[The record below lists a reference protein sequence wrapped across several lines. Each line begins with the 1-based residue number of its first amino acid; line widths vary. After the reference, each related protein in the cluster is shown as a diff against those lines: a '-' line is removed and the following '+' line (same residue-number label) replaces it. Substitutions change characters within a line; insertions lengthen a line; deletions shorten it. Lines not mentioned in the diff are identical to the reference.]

1 MSTIIGTKSEKNCH
15 ALGER
20 RNRFSENVIVV
31 QKALGDSECNKKK
44 KRKVEEVIVGHIP
57 ESLSEVLSPLMDC
70 WTIIR
75 ITAVIDAEH
84 RRAPEGT

>member
-1 MSTIIGTKSEKNCH
+1 M
-15 ALGER
+15 
-20 RNRFSENVIVV
+20 
-31 QKALGDSECNKKK
+31 
-44 KRKVEEVIVGHIP
+44 GHIP

-84 RRAPEGT
+84 RRAPEGTWIPGGGIEIPCTFGGGENL